1 MPSATLKLYS
11 VLAQHLPPGAEKN
24 TATVPVTEATTVGS
38 LIAAFNLPA
47 QHCHLVLLNGV
58 FVAPDARAATPVRDG
73 DALAIW
79 PPVAGG

>member
-1 MPSATLKLYS
+1 MPTATIKLYS
-11 VLAQHLPPGAEKN
+11 VLARHLPPGADKN
-24 TATVPVTEATTVGS
+24 TAPIQVDDAATVSGLIDS
-38 LIAAFNLPA
+38 LNLPP

-58 FVAPDARAATPVRDG
+58 FIPPEARLTTPVREG

>member
-1 MPSATLKLYS
+1 MATATLKLYS
-11 VLAQHLPPGAEKN
+11 VLAQHLPPGAERN
-24 TATVPVTEATTVGS
+24 VATIPVSETTTVGG
-38 LIAAFNLPA
+38 LIEALNLPP

-58 FVAPDARAATPVRDG
+58 YVAPEARATTPIREG

>member
-1 MPSATLKLYS
+1 MPTATLKLYS

-24 TATVPVTEATTVGS
+24 TAAIAVNDATTVGG
-38 LIAAFNLPA
+38 LIASFNLPP

-58 FVAPDARAATPVRDG
+58 FVPPDARASTAVRDG

>member
-1 MPSATLKLYS
+1 MPTATIKLYS

-24 TATVPVTEATTVGS
+24 TAPIQIDETTTVGGLIGS
-38 LIAAFNLPA
+38 LNLPL

-58 FVAPDARAATPVRDG
+58 FVPPEARVTTPVREG